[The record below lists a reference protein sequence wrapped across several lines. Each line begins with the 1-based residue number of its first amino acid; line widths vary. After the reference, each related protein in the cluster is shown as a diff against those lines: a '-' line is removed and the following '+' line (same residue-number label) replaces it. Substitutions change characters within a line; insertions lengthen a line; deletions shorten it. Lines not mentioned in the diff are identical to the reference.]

1 MLSSTS
7 IKVKFLLTFIAGFL
21 FFTATSFI
29 SKSHFDKSTQRL
41 NSLAEQELTITKH
54 IFVVSDIQ
62 TRIQQVLEA
71 LIFDL
76 KKYQKGKIDS
86 ATLQRRV
93 YIKNPYI
100 SSEIDKAVGQYDQM
114 KKAVIPKLDGSQ
126 VALLGV
132 ELYEEEFYFFKKKYE
147 QGVGILIDGGPDG
160 NSVAKALASL
170 EGARLSLEKIMLSYF
185 EEFDTVAGNAQEA
198 VINDQRKSWSLILF
212 SNIAFFSILCLT
224 FVFLYYNVLI
234 PLKSGVDI
242 AHRISKGERSIDID
256 YEEDDEVGQ
265 LIYSLKDM
273 AENINK
279 REEVLRH
286 EKTDAEKESLEK
298 TELLANLNK
307 EVQKDLDII
316 NSAIH
321 KVHESDISK
330 RNKDLLEIAENESKH
345 LSNVINHV
353 DGMTNI
359 QLNQEHLNY
368 EEIPIQEYLL
378 AFSKRHELEI
388 RNAGMELYTSIH
400 PSVPDTIFTDV
411 GKVDDIMEY
420 TLKSILEMS
429 QGGEVR
435 LIVNTSQTMNGKFLV
450 VSLSEMR
457 TTIDAINKETT
468 GSTLIEKHELESLD
482 LTIHQKI
489 VKQLGGELDARSV
502 SGHGA
507 EFNFLVPILEVSENA
522 SVS

>member
-1 MLSSTS
+1 M
-7 IKVKFLLTFIAGFL
+7 AGFL

-29 SKSHFDKSTQRL
+29 SKSHFDKSTKRL

-76 KKYQKGKIDS
+76 KKYQQGRIDLV
-86 ATLQRRV
+86 TLERRV
-93 YIKNPYI
+93 NIKGPYI
-100 SSEIDKAVGQYDQM
+100 NNEIEKAIGQYGEM
-114 KKAVIPKLDGSQ
+114 KKAVIPKLDGST

-132 ELYEEEFYFFKKKYE
+132 ELYEDEFYFFRKKFDE
-147 QGVGILIDGGPDG
+147 GVGQLSDGEIT
-160 NSVAKALASL
+160 SSKVAASLASL
-170 EGARLSLEKIMLSYF
+170 ESSRLSLEKIMLSYF
-185 EEFDTVAGNAQEA
+185 EEFDTVASNAQEA
-198 VINDQRKSWSLILF
+198 VISDQRKSWSLILF

-234 PLKSGVDI
+234 PLKSGVEI
-242 AHRISKGERSIDID
+242 AHRISKGEREIDID
-256 YEEDDEVGQ
+256 YEENDEVGQ

-273 AENINK
+273 ASNINQ
-279 REEVLRH
+279 REEILRI
-286 EKTDAEKESLEK
+286 EKSDAEQESLEK
-298 TELLANLNK
+298 SELLSNLNK

-330 RNKDLLEIAENESKH
+330 RNKDLLEIAEHESQH

-353 DGMTNI
+353 DGMTN
-359 QLNQEHLNY
+359 LELEQEHLNY
-368 EEIPIQEYLL
+368 EEIPIQNYLL

-400 PSVPDTIFTDV
+400 PSVPETIFTDV

-420 TLKSILEMS
+420 TLQSILEMA

-435 LIVNTSQTMNGKFLV
+435 LIVNTSQTINGNFLV
-450 VSLSEMR
+450 ISISEMR
-457 TTIDAINKETT
+457 TTLDAMNKENK
-468 GSTLIEKHELESLD
+468 STDLLEKHELESID
-482 LTIHQKI
+482 LSLHQKM

-507 EFNFLVPILEVSENA
+507 EFNFLVPILEVSQNA